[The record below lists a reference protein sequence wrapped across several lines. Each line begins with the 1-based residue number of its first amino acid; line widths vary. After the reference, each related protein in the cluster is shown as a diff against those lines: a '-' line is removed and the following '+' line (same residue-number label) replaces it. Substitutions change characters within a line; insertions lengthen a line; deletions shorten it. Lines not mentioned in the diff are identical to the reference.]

1 MRAAFKGYADAVA
14 DPAGAVAISLKEI
27 NAAGNQN
34 YLTEEGETYRWQQES
49 AIVAKGTPPG
59 SLPGLIDPGVFAS
72 EVDAY
77 TKAGVFPSGT
87 PSTDGTY
94 DADVA
99 NGVVSG
105 TTLIWPAT
113 GG

>member
-1 MRAAFKGYADAVA
+1 MRKLVLIVVLLLMASACF
-14 DPAGAVAISLKEI
+14 AGVTYTVVTSTS
-27 NAAGNQN
+27 QD
-34 YLTEEGETYRWQQES
+34 GETYRWQQES

-59 SLPGLIDPGVFAS
+59 SPPGLIDPGVFAA
-72 EVDAY
+72 EVAAY
-77 TKAGVFPSGT
+77 TKAGVFQNGA

-94 DADVA
+94 NADMA

-105 TTLIWPAT
+105 TSLIWPAT

>member
-1 MRAAFKGYADAVA
+1 MTA
-14 DPAGAVAISLKEI
+14 
-27 NAAGNQN
+27 
-34 YLTEEGETYRWQQES
+34 
-49 AIVAKGTPPG
+49 
-59 SLPGLIDPGVFAS
+59 

-77 TKAGVFPSGT
+77 AKAGVFRERT

-105 TTLIWPAT
+105 TTLVSAGDDPQVTRPA
-113 GG
+113 